1 MSKHARE
8 FKTNPSAQSRRFQI
22 MSVAALV
29 IIFAIA
35 ATAISMQASKGDE
48 PNEET
53 TTSSA
58 PVNSRSQSL
67 PMRSSQD
74 GQQLTQAQIRPLTQ
88 AEAQQ
93 IAEGLKAL
101 VNQSTEGLKQVHHA
115 DGTVS
120 MDLDGRF
127 QSVALAKKTE
137 NGNVAQ
143 SCVDNPESAAAF
155 LGINRELIDGVK
167 STPAKTRQSHQIES
181 GTPGKGQ
188 KR

>member
-1 MSKHARE
+1 MRKHARE
-8 FKTNPSAQSRRFQI
+8 SKTNPSTQTRRFQI
-22 MSVAALV
+22 MSVVAIV
-29 IIFAIA
+29 IVFAIA
-35 ATAISMQASKGDE
+35 ATAISMQASKAE
-48 PNEET
+48 KPNNG
-53 TTSSA
+53 TTSS
-58 PVNSRSQSL
+58 VGSNSPSNPL
-67 PMRSSQD
+67 PMRSAQE
-74 GQQLTQAQIRPLTQ
+74 GQQFSQAQIGPLTQ

-93 IAEGLKAL
+93 MAEGLKAL

-127 QSVALAKKTE
+127 QSVALAKKTD

-167 STPAKTRQSHQIES
+167 STPAKTRQSLNQLES
-181 GTPGKGQ
+181 GMPGKGQ